1 MALLRT
7 LGWCFL
13 LVMVPLGAVMAAWPD
28 QLTGLLSQLSGL
40 DITRGQLAIGFLL
53 IAALC
58 MRIDLQ
64 IRRRHAAG

>member
-13 LVMVPLGAVMAAWPD
+13 LIMVPLGAVLAAWPD
-28 QLTGLLSQLSGL
+28 QLSSLLSQLSGL
-40 DITRGQLAIGFLL
+40 EVSRGQLAIGFLL
-53 IAALC
+53 VAALC